1 MTKDVFIKEVR
12 DAEAMLYHISKS
24 ILKNDSDCGD
34 AVQETIL
41 KAYEK
46 LPTLKKEK
54 YFRTWITRILINE
67 CKGILRKRKNVIPY
81 PSEEQQETL
90 QESTYSQNIDQSVT
104 QNGVTVTLTDSIQD
118 QGFLYAFFE
127 VKTDD
132 SISMTDHT
140 SFEEMTHFKIDGK
153 EVYAVDDNRFGS
165 FNTGVGQD
173 ELLKTDRNSAHLKHF
188 NACISYDSDYDLSNK
203 TVEITLK
210 NLTEEEDYD
219 KTVITDGTWDF
230 KWTLGAVKPPTTLEV
245 NRKCDFGGYEI
256 TVKKMEVTPLLW
268 SLYLD
273 YDEAMK
279 VYEDE
284 KNKFEYA
291 GTDYGMDLYART
303 SIDQVRYKDG
313 TVLTLD
319 RTMGGIAGGGEKQD
333 KENGVLI
340 IRNSFPQLVDVDNLQ
355 AVHFGN
361 IDQWLEVRG

>member
-1 MTKDVFIKEVR
+1 MR
-12 DAEAMLYHISKS
+12 KS
-24 ILKNDSDCGD
+24 C
-34 AVQETIL
+34 
-41 KAYEK
+41 
-46 LPTLKKEK
+46 
-54 YFRTWITRILINE
+54 IT
-67 CKGILRKRKNVIPY
+67 VSY
-81 PSEEQQETL
+81 
-90 QESTYSQNIDQSVT
+90 
-104 QNGVTVTLTDSIQD
+104 
-118 QGFLYAFFE
+118 
-127 VKTDD
+127 
-132 SISMTDHT
+132 
-140 SFEEMTHFKIDGK
+140 TH
-153 EVYAVDDNRFGS
+153 
-165 FNTGVGQD
+165 
-173 ELLKTDRNSAHLKHF
+173 L
-188 NACISYDSDYDLSNK
+188 
-203 TVEITLK
+203 
-210 NLTEEEDYD
+210 
-219 KTVITDGTWDF
+219 TWDF

>member
-1 MTKDVFIKEVR
+1 
-12 DAEAMLYHISKS
+12 
-24 ILKNDSDCGD
+24 
-34 AVQETIL
+34 
-41 KAYEK
+41 
-46 LPTLKKEK
+46 
-54 YFRTWITRILINE
+54 
-67 CKGILRKRKNVIPY
+67 
-81 PSEEQQETL
+81 
-90 QESTYSQNIDQSVT
+90 
-104 QNGVTVTLTDSIQD
+104 
-118 QGFLYAFFE
+118 
-127 VKTDD
+127 
-132 SISMTDHT
+132 MTDNT

-153 EVYAVDDNRFGS
+153 EVYADDDNRFGS
-165 FNTGVGQD
+165 LSTGVSQD
-173 ELLKTDRNSAHLKHF
+173 NLLNYEQDSAHSKYF
-188 NACISYDSDYDLSNK
+188 TAGISYDSDYDLSNK

-210 NLTEEEDYD
+210 NLTEEGDYD

-291 GTDYGMDLYART
+291 GTDYGMDLYVRT

-361 IDQWLEVRG
+361 IDQWLEVRE

>member
-1 MTKDVFIKEVR
+1 MLENKWDNIAPEVPQ
-12 DAEAMLYHISKS
+12 DFHNKFE
-24 ILKNDSDCGD
+24 
-34 AVQETIL
+34 ETLRQIEQ
-41 KAYEK
+41 AD
-46 LPTLKKEK
+46 TVDKKYK
-54 YFRTWITRILINE
+54 
-67 CKGILRKRKNVIPY
+67 RKRISGRLLIVAAVICTGMGVTVAAKEFFKWNDHLLKRLE
-81 PSEEQQETL
+81 PSEKQQETM
-90 QESTYSQNIDQSVT
+90 QESTYIQNIDQSVT
-104 QNGVTVTLTDSIQD
+104 QNGVTVTLIDSVQD

-132 SISMTDHT
+132 NISMTDNT

-153 EVYAVDDNRFGS
+153 EVYADDDNRFGS
-165 FNTGVGQD
+165 LSTGV
-173 ELLKTDRNSAHLKHF
+173 
-188 NACISYDSDYDLSNK
+188 
-203 TVEITLK
+203 
-210 NLTEEEDYD
+210 
-219 KTVITDGTWDF
+219 
-230 KWTLGAVKPPTTLEV
+230 GAVKPPTTLEV

-291 GTDYGMDLYART
+291 GTDYGMDLYDRT
-303 SIDQVRYKDG
+303 NIDQVRYKDG

-319 RTMGGIAGGGEKQD
+319 LTMGGIAGGGEKQD

-361 IDQWLEVRG
+361 IDQWLEVRE

>member
-1 MTKDVFIKEVR
+1 MLENKWKDIAPEVPY
-12 DAEAMLYHISKS
+12 DFHEKFE
-24 ILKNDSDCGD
+24 
-34 AVQETIL
+34 ETLQQID
-41 KAYEK
+41 KADVAGKRY
-46 LPTLKKEK
+46 
-54 YFRTWITRILINE
+54 
-67 CKGILRKRKNVIPY
+67 KRKKIRGRLLIAAAVICTGMAVTVAAKEFFKWNDY
-81 PSEEQQETL
+81 LVKRLDPSEEQQETL
-90 QESTYSQNIDQSVT
+90 QESTYIQNIDQSVT
-104 QNGVTVTLTDSIQD
+104 QNGVMVTLTDSVQD

-132 SISMTDHT
+132 NISMTDNT

-153 EVYAVDDNRFGS
+153 EVYADDDNRFGS
-165 FNTGVGQD
+165 LSTGVSQD
-173 ELLKTDRNSAHLKHF
+173 NLLNYEQDSAHSKYF
-188 NACISYDSDYDLSNK
+188 TAGISYDSDYDLSNK

-210 NLTEEEDYD
+210 NLTDEGDYD

-230 KWTLGAVKPPTTLEV
+230 KWTLGTVKSPITLEV

-284 KNKFEYA
+284 KNKFEYT
-291 GTDYGMDLYART
+291 GTDYGMDLYDRVN
-303 SIDQVRYKDG
+303 IDQVRYKDG

-319 RTMGGIAGGGEKQD
+319 PTMGGIAGGGEKQD

-361 IDQWLEVRG
+361 IDQWLEVRE

>member
-1 MTKDVFIKEVR
+1 MTKDVFIKEVW

-41 KAYEK
+41 
-46 LPTLKKEK
+46 
-54 YFRTWITRILINE
+54 N
-67 CKGILRKRKNVIPY
+67 
-81 PSEEQQETL
+81 
-90 QESTYSQNIDQSVT
+90 
-104 QNGVTVTLTDSIQD
+104 
-118 QGFLYAFFE
+118 
-127 VKTDD
+127 
-132 SISMTDHT
+132 
-140 SFEEMTHFKIDGK
+140 
-153 EVYAVDDNRFGS
+153 
-165 FNTGVGQD
+165 
-173 ELLKTDRNSAHLKHF
+173 
-188 NACISYDSDYDLSNK
+188 
-203 TVEITLK
+203 
-210 NLTEEEDYD
+210 
-219 KTVITDGTWDF
+219 
-230 KWTLGAVKPPTTLEV
+230 
-245 NRKCDFGGYEI
+245 
-256 TVKKMEVTPLLW
+256 KKMEVTPLLW

-284 KNKFEYA
+284 KNKFEYT

-333 KENGVLI
+333 KENGVMI

-361 IDQWLEVRG
+361 IDQWLEVRE